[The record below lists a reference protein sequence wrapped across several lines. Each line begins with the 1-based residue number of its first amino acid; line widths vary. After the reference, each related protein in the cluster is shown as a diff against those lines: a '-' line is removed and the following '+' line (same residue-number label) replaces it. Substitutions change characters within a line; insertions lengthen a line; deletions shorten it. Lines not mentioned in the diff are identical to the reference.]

1 MAWRRSWKH
10 VLILAAIFNRVL
22 CWRVVKGRTPPS
34 VFHLGNIHLLSLDA
48 FDTALCRSWFEPCD
62 VFRVLARRLRAHGI
76 TSVGENTL
84 FEARIAAEARSRA
97 AASHGET
104 TLARIHAIMSDL
116 VPLNGGPDETSHLEL
131 EIESA
136 AIGIIGDIAALARKA
151 QSAGLRLCY
160 TTDTYLP
167 STAIEALLA
176 REGAPEAPVFAS
188 CEIEA
193 SKRRGDIFAKIAA
206 LYPDTPICHI
216 GDKRS
221 ADVIHAGAAGWST
234 QWYAVGQPNRYE
246 RALRAASWSDPLS
259 GSAVAGAA
267 RAARLAAPTEPGHH
281 LEMRVIGADV
291 GGPLFAAFVGWC
303 LERGRDLDLMLMLA
317 RDGQIVQRTADVL
330 APDLSAPPNFRYA
343 YASRQ
348 ALYLP
353 SIFAVGDEMWEWLE
367 SKLDRIQFIDC
378 LARFGLE
385 AEDADLF
392 NACGLSPHDPIGRQ
406 ADVVRATLRSARVA
420 GKVLAEAARRRVIV
434 AEYFRESIGTA
445 RRIGI
450 VDIGWKG
457 RLQLCLERIFA
468 ADEAL
473 RAVSLRGFYFSLLPG
488 TAVLNENRAEVFAA
502 YRHVAHPV
510 LVEILASAD
519 HGPVLR
525 FARGADGT
533 VPVFEPRDETALSWG
548 VRDLQ
553 AGVAEFAK
561 RLRLNA
567 REGDIDLA
575 PLLRELARPA
585 LHGLRILAVTPHHG
599 EAEAIGAIL
608 HSDDISHV
616 GLRTLAPRL
625 NFCALAR
632 LAVSDA
638 VFAREPGLLWS
649 GGAIARSLPRQ
660 PRLTRA
666 LQAFSAQRTRL
677 QSMRSEM
684 RAVLR
689 RRRGRTP

>member
-1 MAWRRSWKH
+1 L
-10 VLILAAIFNRVL
+10 VLESASAASSGLTIHSFTHRDRGVH
-22 CWRVVKGRTPPS
+22 RTGTN
-34 VFHLGNIHLLSLDA
+34 VRLLSLDV
-48 FDTALCRSWFEPCD
+48 FDTTLCRSWFEPCD
-62 VFRVLARRLRAHGI
+62 VFRVLARRLRADGI
-76 TSVGENTL
+76 ALADENTL

-104 TLARIHAIMSDL
+104 TLTLIHALMSEL
-116 VPLNGGPDETSHLEL
+116 VPLNAGPDETSRLEL
-131 EIESA
+131 DIEFA
-136 AIGIIGDIAALARKA
+136 ATGLIGDIAALVRQA
-151 QSAGLRLCY
+151 QSAGVWICY

-167 STAIEALLA
+167 STAVKALLA
-176 REGAPEAPVFAS
+176 CAGAPAARVFAS
-188 CEIEA
+188 CELEA
-193 SKRRGDIFAKIAA
+193 SKRRGHIFARIAA
-206 LYPDTPICHI
+206 LYPDVAIRHI
-216 GDKRS
+216 GDKHS
-221 ADVIHAGAAGWST
+221 ADVIHAGAAGWSA
-234 QWYAVGQPNRYE
+234 QLYAAGRPNRYE

-267 RAARLAAPTEPGHH
+267 RAARLTAPTETGGCPA
-281 LEMRVIGADV
+281 MRVIGADV
-291 GGPLFAAFVGWC
+291 GGPLFAAFAGWC
-303 LERGRDLDLMLMLA
+303 LERARDLDLMLMLA
-317 RDGQIVQRTADVL
+317 RDGQIVERTADIL
-330 APDLSAPPNFRYA
+330 APALTAPPDFRYA

-353 SIFAVGDEMWEWLE
+353 SIFAVGDEVWEWLE
-367 SKLDRIQFIDC
+367 SRLDRIQLVDC

-392 NACGLSPHDPIGRQ
+392 NACGLSPYDPIGRR
-406 ADVVRATLRSARVA
+406 AHVVRATLRSAPVA
-420 GKVLAEAARRRVIV
+420 GKVLAEAARRRVLV
-434 AEYFRESIGTA
+434 AEYFREAIGTS

-468 ADEAL
+468 SDEAL
-473 RAVSLRGFYFSLLPG
+473 RAVSLRGFYLSLLPAA
-488 TAVLNENRAEVFAA
+488 TVLNENRAEAFAA

-519 HGPVLR
+519 HGSVLR
-525 FARGADGT
+525 YVRGAGGA
-533 VPVFEPRDETALSWG
+533 VPVFEPRDEAALAWG

-553 AGVAEFAK
+553 AGIAEFAK

-567 REGDIDLA
+567 RQGDIDLA

-585 LHGLRILAVTPHHG
+585 LHGLRILAMTPHHG
-599 EAEAIGAIL
+599 EAEAMGAIM
-608 HSDDISHV
+608 HSDDTSHI
-616 GLRTLAPRL
+616 GLRTLAPHL
-625 NFCALAR
+625 KFCALAR

-638 VFAREPGLLWS
+638 ASAGEPGPFWS

-666 LQAFSAQRTRL
+666 LQAFNAQQIRL
-677 QSMRSEM
+677 ESLRAEL

-689 RRRGRTP
+689 RRRERTS